1 MSSQI
6 YQMITDRVVT
16 MLEAGTVPWHKGWTG
31 GAAVPVNAVTKK
43 EYRGFNH
50 FFLRSAC
57 FASPYWMSFKQAQER
72 GGKVRKGEKGMP
84 VIFWKRSEYSATN
97 TTTGEDETRQGF
109 ILRYYTVFNVAQIDG
124 LNMDLPEV
132 PRTHHEPI
140 AEAEAIVA
148 NMPKRPE
155 IVHGQ
160 ARCFYRPSTD
170 TVNMPEMGLFDQT
183 EEYYTALFHELT
195 HSTGHESRLNRRPST
210 EIRHFGD
217 KEYSR
222 EELVAEMGAAFLS
235 AACGIEPAT
244 IENSAA
250 YLQGWL
256 SVLKEDS
263 KAIIHAAAQAQKA
276 ADFIRGISFATS
288 VPTDEEPATTIQAAA

>member
-1 MSSQI
+1 MSGQI
-6 YQMITDRVVT
+6 YQMITDRVVA

-31 GAAVPVNAVTKK
+31 GAAVPMNAVTKK

-72 GGKVRKGEKGMP
+72 GGNVRKGEKGMP
-84 VIFWKRSEYSATN
+84 VIFWKRSEYTKSNAA
-97 TTTGEDETRQGF
+97 GEDETRQGF

-124 LNMDLPEV
+124 LKMDLPEI
-132 PRTHHEPI
+132 PRAEHNTI

-148 NMPKRPE
+148 NMPKRPKIE
-155 IVHGQ
+155 HGP
-160 ARCFYRPSTD
+160 ARCYYRPSTD
-170 TVNMPEMGLFDQT
+170 TVNMPEMGLFSKV
-183 EEYYTALFHELT
+183 EEYYASLFHELT
-195 HSTGHESRLNRRPST
+195 HSTGHETRLNRRPST
-210 EIRHFGD
+210 EIRRFGD

-256 SVLKEDS
+256 AVLKEDS

-276 ADFIRGISFATS
+276 ADFIQGISFAAATN
-288 VPTDEEPATTIQAAA
+288 DEEPAAPIQAAA